1 MITTNDSLTYQKSR
15 PYDSYYV
22 FVAAIQD
29 NASDGDTVVNV
40 NLTTSSTDSTW
51 NRLNL
56 RVPVTVI
63 DQSQTFPNSDPYVTL
78 GFDNGT
84 ITEGNAGTQTRT
96 LRATLDT
103 VATSTVTINLTD
115 NATCSA
121 SNGSDFTYPASITI
135 PAGQSEGADNVTING
150 DTNTEENEIA
160 CIDVASITNGI
171 EDGTQQAR
179 LTIRNDE
186 PVPPP
191 TNLTGTTPA
200 NTQQVNLTWTVSPE
214 SLFPFN
220 HVIY

>member
-1 MITTNDSLTYQKSR
+1 M
-15 PYDSYYV
+15 
-22 FVAAIQD
+22 
-29 NASDGDTVVNV
+29 
-40 NLTTSSTDSTW
+40 
-51 NRLNL
+51 
-56 RVPVTVI
+56 I

>member
-1 MITTNDSLTYQKSR
+1 MQ
-15 PYDSYYV
+15 

-51 NRLNL
+51 NGLNL

-63 DQSQTFPNSDPYVTL
+63 DQSQTFSNSDPYVTL

>member
-15 PYDSYYV
+15 PYDLYYV

-51 NRLNL
+51 NGLNL